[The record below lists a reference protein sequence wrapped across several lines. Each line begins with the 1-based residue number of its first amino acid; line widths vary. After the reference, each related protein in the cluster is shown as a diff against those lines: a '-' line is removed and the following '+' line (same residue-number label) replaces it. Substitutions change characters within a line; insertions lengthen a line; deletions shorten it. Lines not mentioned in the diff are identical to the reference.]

1 MSTKK
6 IENNNRLPK
15 GAIVL
20 QTLAMPAN
28 TNANG
33 NIFGG
38 WIMSQMDIGGAI
50 LAKEIAKGPVATVRV
65 DNMIFLR
72 SISVGDIV
80 KCYAY
85 CLKTGISS
93 ITINVEIWIKKVCF
107 KKNGQFYCATEAIFI
122 YVAIDKHGKSRA
134 IFPVN
139 ITEC

>member
-1 MSTKK
+1 MIIKK
-6 IENNNRLPK
+6 IENYNRFPK
-15 GAIVL
+15 GEIVL

-80 KCYAY
+80 KCYAN
-85 CLKTGISS
+85 CIKTGISS
-93 ITINVEIWIKKVCF
+93 LTINVEIWIKKIFF
-107 KKNGQFYCATEAIFI
+107 KKNSQFYCATEAIFI
-122 YVAIDKHGKSRA
+122 YVAIDQNGKSRA
-134 IFPVN
+134 IFPINV
-139 ITEC
+139 I